1 MKILRTML
9 SVMLV
14 AAVLM
19 TMVLSANAYTLDGQE
34 KTGSAAGDVY
44 VYDWKTGDT
53 WMNVSAFTGHQGTAA
68 TLTNSTDGTFKRI
81 TTNWPSNYY
90 PRYNSGL
97 PIAGSY
103 CEVALVDG
111 DFTLGAD
118 PNAAA
123 NSGQNGLKVET
134 GHIYE
139 ITVEWTASQTSGY
152 YMFIVANYN
161 NAADGSLKGET
172 YFIPNAL
179 KEGDSYNYLA
189 SNKNNGYAYQKT
201 TFIVDADAE
210 YTIQNSSGSTE
221 THTAAGRY
229 LGLSGTGN
237 QNINFKQVTVKVI
250 DKAAVE
256 AENAKKEQLYNYSN
270 ADVAL
275 NFNGGLND
283 LYMPNTR
290 NGNNELLDCEI
301 VKDGS
306 NKYLKVT
313 NKMRTGM
320 TVNIGFAAAAGRGE
334 FADMGV
340 TASKAAEGYQLTAGT
355 KYAVSYDFYVE
366 KRTGNFA
373 AGSMFY
379 ITDASTIGTSSASGE
394 QSLENLKNGT
404 TDINDGAA
412 DGKWVTVSY
421 TFTAS
426 KSGYGAIAWK
436 NITGRGDSD
445 DWASIFYIDNIVV
458 REVKGDGVLTNTA
471 RSIRTASGEGKNYV
485 AAGLRLRGNIWG
497 GTANNAEVGFIVAP
511 EVLAD
516 AYGADWYVMDANGNT
531 NYEYALKTN
540 VTAKEY
546 NGNTDPNTTWTYQ
559 VLINKLTKENDNNNL
574 LGVNF
579 DVMLYVLKNGEYTYY
594 TLGTASYN
602 EVNATYILAD

>member
-19 TMVLSANAYTLDGQE
+19 TMVLSANAYTLDGQA
-34 KTGSAAGDVY
+34 KTGSADGDVY
-44 VYDWKTGDT
+44 VFDWKTGDT
-53 WMNVSAFTGHQGTAA
+53 AMAIADFTGHQGTQAKY
-68 TLTNSTDGTFKRI
+68 STSGDVTRLSC
-81 TTNWPSNYY
+81 NWPSGYY
-90 PRYNSGL
+90 PKWNGGVPKAMGNS
-97 PIAGSY
+97 
-103 CEVALVDG
+103 CEIALVDG

-118 PNAAA
+118 PNAAD
-123 NSGQNGLKVET
+123 NSGQEGLKVEA

-139 ITVEWTASQTSGY
+139 ISVEWTASKTSGY
-152 YMFIVANYN
+152 YMFLVANYN
-161 NAADGSLKGET
+161 NAEDGSLKGET
-172 YFIPNAL
+172 YFIPDAITD
-179 KEGDSYNYLA
+179 EADYSYHM
-189 SNKNNGYAYQKT
+189 SNYAYQT
-201 TFIVDADAE
+201 TKFIVDADKS
-210 YTIQNSSGSTE
+210 YTIQNSSGQEE

-229 LGLSGTGN
+229 LGLSGTGADN
-237 QNINFKQVTVKVI
+237 TINFKQVTVKVI
-250 DKAAVE
+250 DKAAAE
-256 AENAKKEQLYNYSN
+256 AENAKKEQLYTYDN

-283 LYMPNTR
+283 LYMPNER

-313 NKMRTGM
+313 NKMNTGM

-340 TASKAAEGYQLTAGT
+340 TSYKAAEGYQLTAGT

-379 ITDASTIGTSSASGE
+379 ITGADTIGKSSATGA
-394 QSLENLKNGT
+394 QSLENIKNGM

-412 DGKWVTVSY
+412 DGQWVTVSY

-426 KSGYGAIAWK
+426 KSGYGAIAWQ
-436 NITGRGDSD
+436 NITGKNGAD
-445 DWASIFYIDNIVV
+445 DWASIFYIDNISVRVV
-458 REVKGDGVLTNTA
+458 EGDEVTTNTK
-471 RSIRTASGEGKNYV
+471 RSIRAASGEGESYV
-485 AAGLRLRGNIWG
+485 SAGLRLRGDIWG
-497 GTANNAEVGFIVAP
+497 GTANAAQEVGFIVAP

-516 AYGADWYVMDANGNT
+516 GYTGEGKWFELNGTGANLATAARV
-531 NYEYALKTN
+531 N
-540 VTAKEY
+540 VTQKIYEAVGG
-546 NGNTDPNTTWTYQ
+546 GNNSYQ
-559 VLINKLTKENDNNNL
+559 VLIKDLTKEGETRDL

-579 DVMLYVLKNGEYTYY
+579 NVMMYLKKTDGSVVYY
-594 TLGTASYN
+594 TVGTASYN
-602 EVNATYILAD
+602 EVNATYILAE